1 MESGRSV
8 GVKSDRTVCRNANLG
23 GLERPGVAVSAPT
36 IDNRVAVSA
45 LLTAAAHRRDEVV
58 GMQRRI
64 KA

>member
-8 GVKSDRTVCRNANLG
+8 GVNSDRTVCRNANLG

-45 LLTAAAHRRDEVV
+45 LPTTATCRRDGVV
-58 GMQRRI
+58 GMQHRI